1 MTHVG
6 PLPPIWDL
14 LDSRTSS
21 RLVRNAFV
29 ILRMV
34 ATIRYPHLKSQELH
48 EALMTK
54 TWRRRS
60 TSEVRPQQ
68 VALLT
73 DQFAAMSTKYQE
85 VLAAAA
91 SDAERARLAE

>member
-1 MTHVG
+1 MR
-6 PLPPIWDL
+6 PSEKI
-14 LDSRTSS
+14 
-21 RLVRNAFV
+21 
-29 ILRMV
+29 
-34 ATIRYPHLKSQELH
+34 
-48 EALMTK
+48 
-54 TWRRRS
+54 WRRRS

-73 DQFAAMSTKYQE
+73 DQLAAMSTKYQE

>member
-1 MTHVG
+1 M
-6 PLPPIWDL
+6 
-14 LDSRTSS
+14 
-21 RLVRNAFV
+21 

-34 ATIRYPHLKSQELH
+34 ATTRYPHLKSQELH
-48 EALMTK
+48 EEEK

-60 TSEVRPQQ
+60 TCEVRPQQ